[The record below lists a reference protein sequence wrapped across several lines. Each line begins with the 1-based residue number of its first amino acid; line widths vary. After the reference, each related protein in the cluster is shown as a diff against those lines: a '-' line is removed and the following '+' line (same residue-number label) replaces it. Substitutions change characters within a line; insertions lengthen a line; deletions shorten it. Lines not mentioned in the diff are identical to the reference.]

1 MDTYQGTVGERG
13 QVTIP
18 QPLRDRL
25 GLRKGTKLSFTLT
38 AEGITLQR
46 QPTAPDPV
54 WKVFGRLNKGVQT
67 DEFIKELR
75 DE

>member
-1 MDTYQGTVGERG
+1 MEKYTGTVGERG

-18 QPLRDRL
+18 LTIRERY
-25 GLRKGTKLSFTLT
+25 GLRKGTKLDFTIT
-38 AEGITLQR
+38 ETGITMKRKSAEQ
-46 QPTAPDPV
+46 DPV
-54 WKVFGRLNKGVQT
+54 WKVFGRLNRGVAT